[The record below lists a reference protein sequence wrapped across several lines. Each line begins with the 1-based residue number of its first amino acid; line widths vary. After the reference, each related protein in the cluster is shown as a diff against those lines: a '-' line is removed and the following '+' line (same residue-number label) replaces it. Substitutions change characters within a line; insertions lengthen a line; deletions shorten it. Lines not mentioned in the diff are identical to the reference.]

1 MRKMDASEVD
11 HEDSNDDEEAT
22 DKEESDN
29 VRQQDKTKSVVWV
42 HFRVNKDGKTFVCI
56 VNARLLHVMGIP
68 LTCFRTYER
77 NIRTSTK

>member
-29 VRQQDKTKSVVWV
+29 VRQKDKKLSQ
-42 HFRVNKDGKTFVCI
+42 
-56 VNARLLHVMGIP
+56 
-68 LTCFRTYER
+68 
-77 NIRTSTK
+77 